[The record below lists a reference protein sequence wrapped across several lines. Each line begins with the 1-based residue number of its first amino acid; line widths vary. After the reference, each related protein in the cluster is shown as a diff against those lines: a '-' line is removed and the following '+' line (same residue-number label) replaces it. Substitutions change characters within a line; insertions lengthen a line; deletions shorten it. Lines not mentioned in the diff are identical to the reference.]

1 MQSLDEGGLKITPMN
16 MLDNL
21 QPRINTAEIRKR
33 LHLGRYSDEWQGVEK
48 MIDRAVGF
56 LRPKAVY
63 KICYIDRKEDDA
75 VEIEDVR
82 FKSRVLR
89 KNLESVHRIFPFVVT
104 IGPELEEMARS
115 RDDYLE
121 QYYFDT
127 IANVALQDT
136 IQCLRSVLQDR
147 YKLEE
152 LSYMSAGS
160 LEDWPISEQRPL
172 FSLLGDVEAAI
183 GVRLAPSMLMHPAK
197 SESGIFFPTEV
208 TFFNCQLCPRE
219 NCESRKAAFDR
230 KMAHEYGLTEE

>member
-1 MQSLDEGGLKITPMN
+1 MKMTD
-16 MLDNL
+16 DL
-21 QPRINTAEIRKR
+21 QPQINTAEIRKR
-33 LHLGRYSDEWQGVEK
+33 LHLETDSSEWHDVEK
-48 MIDRAVGF
+48 MIAQAAGF

-63 KICYIDRKEDDA
+63 KVCYIDRKEDDA
-75 VEIEDVR
+75 VMIEDVR
-82 FKSRVLR
+82 FQSRVLR

-115 RDDYLE
+115 REDYLE

-136 IQCLRSVLQDR
+136 IQCLRTALQDR
-147 YKLEE
+147 YKPGK

-160 LEDWPISEQRPL
+160 LADWPISEQRPL
-172 FSLLGDVEAAI
+172 FSLLGEVEAAI
-183 GVRLAPSMLMHPAK
+183 GVRLAPDMLMHPAK
-197 SESGIFFPTEV
+197 SESGIFFPAEV

-230 KMAHEYGLTEE
+230 KMVREYGLVDE

>member
-1 MQSLDEGGLKITPMN
+1 MK

-21 QPRINTAEIRKR
+21 QPQINTPEIRKR
-33 LHLGRYSDEWQGVEK
+33 LHLDTESAEWQSVEK
-48 MIDRAVGF
+48 MIEQAAGF
-56 LRPKAVY
+56 LRPRAVY
-63 KICYIDRKEDDA
+63 KRCYIDDREDDA
-75 VEIEDVR
+75 VMIENVR
-82 FKSRVLR
+82 FQSRVLR

-115 RDDYLE
+115 REDYLE

-136 IQCLRSVLQDR
+136 IQCLRTVLQDR
-147 YKLEE
+147 YKLEK
-152 LSYMSAGS
+152 LSYMSVGS
-160 LEDWPISEQRPL
+160 LADWPLSQQRPL

-183 GVRLAPSMLMHPAK
+183 GVRLAPDMLMHPAK
-197 SESGIFFPTEV
+197 TESGVFFPAEV

-230 KMAHEYGLTEE
+230 AMARDYGLADE